1 MQTGYTGFVPRS
13 EWWWTILVSL
23 VFLLITFSPFVII
36 AVANPSNSQF
46 MGVMHDHNNS
56 AALLAHM
63 QQGIDGRILTN
74 FLYTSSPTTP
84 TLIHPVYSSLGQLER
99 IIGLPLNILF
109 HIVRIFAS
117 LFMYLTIYHLGA
129 NIWVKVRT
137 RRIFFTLASI
147 GSGIGWF
154 LLILVGSNTINSIAI
169 VDILVPQA
177 FPIYAGAANIHYPIA
192 IACLA
197 LLVSNIVPILRP
209 GETIVP
215 SAENSGSIVFITS
228 LVLSIIYPD
237 ALLPLGIAYTLNVLI
252 NWYNKKEIAI
262 REWQWGLWI
271 LVPALPVITYQFLT
285 YSVNPSFALWLEQRT
300 INAPNILLILLGVLV
315 PFVIGIPSLV
325 RAIRRFEA
333 DGDRFMLLWLL
344 SILVISQ
351 LPLPIK
357 HYALL
362 GILFPVGYF
371 ATRSVEDFWFE
382 YIRRRYRTRII
393 VIFVP
398 IMVLS
403 HLLWILAPIVPTLL
417 GWQGFGNV
425 FLEESY
431 GTTLLFI
438 EQEASAGDVILAS
451 PEVSLW
457 IPAWTGARVVYGH
470 YAETLNAHERLT
482 EVETWYAES
491 SADATVCTDLLAQHS
506 VDYVILGSR
515 ERRLGAGTCT
525 ENLTAI
531 GSTDAVTVYRVSTDT
546 ETP

>member
-1 MQTGYTGFVPRS
+1 
-13 EWWWTILVSL
+13 
-23 VFLLITFSPFVII
+23 
-36 AVANPSNSQF
+36 PS
-46 MGVMHDHNNS
+46 V
-56 AALLAHM
+56 
-63 QQGIDGRILTN
+63 
-74 FLYTSSPTTP
+74 
-84 TLIHPVYSSLGQLER
+84 
-99 IIGLPLNILF
+99 
-109 HIVRIFAS
+109 
-117 LFMYLTIYHLGA
+117 
-129 NIWVKVRT
+129 
-137 RRIFFTLASI
+137 
-147 GSGIGWF
+147 
-154 LLILVGSNTINSIAI
+154 
-169 VDILVPQA
+169 
-177 FPIYAGAANIHYPIA
+177 
-192 IACLA
+192 
-197 LLVSNIVPILRP
+197 
-209 GETIVP
+209 
-215 SAENSGSIVFITS
+215 
-228 LVLSIIYPD
+228 
-237 ALLPLGIAYTLNVLI
+237 
-252 NWYNKKEIAI
+252 
-262 REWQWGLWI
+262 
-271 LVPALPVITYQFLT
+271 
-285 YSVNPSFALWLEQRT
+285 ALWLEQRT

-315 PFVIGIPSLV
+315 PFAIGIPSLV

-398 IMVLS
+398 IMVVS

-417 GWQGFGNV
+417 GWHGFGNV

-438 EQEASAGDVILAS
+438 EQEASAEDVILAS

-482 EVETWYAES
+482 EVEAWYEES

-515 ERRLGAGTCT
+515 EHRLGAGTCT

-531 GSTDAVTVYRVSTDT
+531 GSTDAVTVYRVSTNT